1 VFHPAQYQNLVWLLW
16 YGASVGADNAP
27 LEQQPDTYAQ
37 PIPGTSGVRRA
48 IQQRA
53 QLAGRSIALR
63 QFGAGDQAAAPEEPT
78 WAQPTSGTRA
88 IRLAAAARARALSAA
103 RSQIWT
109 TAQDAD
115 APLPTQ
121 ESTWTQQVPGTRA
134 LSASTRLAWRVAATR
149 AARGHQAFE
158 PLQPPP
164 EESTWPQPVSGTRM
178 LGAAAAARATRAARA
193 TTTYLRATAQDLDG
207 PLSAQESTWTQPIAG
222 TRAIE
227 RHRRTAW
234 GKVAATQAPRAARA
248 DEASAGDESTW
259 APPVSGTRA
268 LELARSTLQLRASR
282 TIALRSAPAGDLLEA
297 PPVPAPVQRALA
309 TPRRAALRAATTLLW
324 SAPSDREQE
333 PLTPWTQAVV
343 GVGALERTARAQRGR
358 SVMTLR
364 HRLAESVFTEA
375 VSIIRVA
382 DDRLVAPV
390 RVDDEGL
397 VPPVAFDDESW
408 VP

>member
-1 VFHPAQYQNLVWLLW
+1 
-16 YGASVGADNAP
+16 
-27 LEQQPDTYAQ
+27 
-37 PIPGTSGVRRA
+37 
-48 IQQRA
+48 
-53 QLAGRSIALR
+53 
-63 QFGAGDQAAAPEEPT
+63 
-78 WAQPTSGTRA
+78 
-88 IRLAAAARARALSAA
+88 
-103 RSQIWT
+103 
-109 TAQDAD
+109 
-115 APLPTQ
+115 
-121 ESTWTQQVPGTRA
+121 
-134 LSASTRLAWRVAATR
+134 
-149 AARGHQAFE
+149 
-158 PLQPPP
+158 
-164 EESTWPQPVSGTRM
+164 M

-227 RHRRTAW
+227 RHRCAAW
-234 GKVAATQAPRAARA
+234 GKVAATQALRAARA

-268 LELARSTLQLRASR
+268 LELARSTLQRRASL
-282 TIALRSAPAGDLLEA
+282 TIALRSAPAGDLLLEA
-297 PPVPAPVQRALA
+297 SPAPAPVQRGLA
-309 TPRRAALRAATTLLW
+309 SPRRAALRAATTLLW

-382 DDRLVAPV
+382 DDHLVAPV
-390 RVDDEGL
+390 RVDGEGL